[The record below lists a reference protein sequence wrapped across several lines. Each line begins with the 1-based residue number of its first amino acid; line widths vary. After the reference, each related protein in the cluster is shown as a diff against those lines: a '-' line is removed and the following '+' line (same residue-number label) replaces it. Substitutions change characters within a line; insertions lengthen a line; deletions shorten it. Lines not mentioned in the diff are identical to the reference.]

1 MLQVEL
7 GFKSQSVVE
16 DEDDSE
22 ELSQDSE
29 GSDSKSTSDAD
40 TGRDTTPA
48 DTDPSLHAPHASK
61 YQSRLP
67 RPLHSDPK
75 WTTFLEDV
83 FDVHEPKDL
92 ARSGMGSSLLQSEMP
107 LELSLGLR

>member
-1 MLQVEL
+1 MKL
-7 GFKSQSVVE
+7 GFKPQSVAD
-16 DEDDSE
+16 DEEDSE

-29 GSDSKSTSDAD
+29 DSDSKSTSDLDNA
-40 TGRDTTPA
+40 RDTIPA
-48 DTDPSLHAPHASK
+48 DTDPSLQAPHASK

-67 RPLHSDPK
+67 RPLHSDPA